1 MAINWTKF
9 EEKRL
14 NFQGVLRIFI
24 LILSLILIGSIS
36 YDTFEFNDPFYASPI
51 YMEIQFWVCIFFLI
65 DLSIEFFLTKHKG
78 RYLFRYILLFLVC
91 IPYLTVFSCF
101 NCQIPSELSY
111 VFRFI
116 PLIRS
121 VYALVIVVG
130 WFTFSRTSTIFVTY
144 LVILV
149 TCVYLGSL
157 VFYVCEVNINPL
169 VKNFSDA
176 LWWATME
183 AVTVGSNIQAVTPI
197 GKILSVFEAVFG
209 MLMIPMFTV
218 YVTNIVGTFQK
229 VTTDVSGEAYVK
241 QLESTPSQSDSNQK
255 TDDKHKDDKA
265 DKDKA
270 NSDPTKDKK
279 DTSGETSKN

>member
-1 MAINWTKF
+1 M
-9 EEKRL
+9 
-14 NFQGVLRIFI
+14 
-24 LILSLILIGSIS
+24 
-36 YDTFEFNDPFYASPI
+36 
-51 YMEIQFWVCIFFLI
+51 
-65 DLSIEFFLTKHKG
+65 
-78 RYLFRYILLFLVC
+78 
-91 IPYLTVFSCF
+91 
-101 NCQIPSELSY
+101 
-111 VFRFI
+111 
-116 PLIRS
+116 
-121 VYALVIVVG
+121 
-130 WFTFSRTSTIFVTY
+130 
-144 LVILV
+144 
-149 TCVYLGSL
+149 
-157 VFYVCEVNINPL
+157 FYVCEVNINPL

-241 QLESTPSQSDSNQK
+241 QLESTPSQSVSNQK

-270 NSDPTKDKK
+270 NSEPTKDKK
-279 DTSGETSKN
+279 DNGEQTPKN

>member
-1 MAINWTKF
+1 MLFRSINWTKF

-101 NCQIPSELSY
+101 NWQIPSELSY

-209 MLMIPMFTV
+209 DRKSV
-218 YVTNIVGTFQK
+218 V
-229 VTTDVSGEAYVK
+229 
-241 QLESTPSQSDSNQK
+241 
-255 TDDKHKDDKA
+255 
-265 DKDKA
+265 
-270 NSDPTKDKK
+270 
-279 DTSGETSKN
+279 